1 MNRRILGGELRSMGE
16 QDHGTSTYDRSAFFP
31 QQDVNFC
38 FIINFINLGEQ
49 QIFGGDCI
57 FAGEPQSI
65 ESSLPRAV
73 LIGGGPWPLCAM
85 TCGHLVTGT
94 NIMVTSLG
102 RTGKWRCTLGC
113 K

>member
-1 MNRRILGGELRSMGE
+1 MGLPHMIDPHSSLNR
-16 QDHGTSTYDRSAFFP
+16 
-31 QQDVNFC
+31 DVNFC

-85 TCGHLVTGT
+85 TSGHLVTGT

>member
-1 MNRRILGGELRSMGE
+1 MNRRM
-16 QDHGTSTYDRSAFFP
+16 Y
-31 QQDVNFC
+31 FC
-38 FIINFINLGEQ
+38 FIIHFINLEEQ
-49 QIFGGDCI
+49 QIFGGECI

-73 LIGGGPWPLCAM
+73 LIGGGHWPLYAM

-102 RTGKWRCTLGC
+102 RTGKRRCTLGC

>member
-1 MNRRILGGELRSMGE
+1 MGLP
-16 QDHGTSTYDRSAFFP
+16 HMYDRSAFFP

-94 NIMVTSLG
+94 NHGYI
-102 RTGKWRCTLGC
+102 TGKDWEMEVHTGV
-113 K
+113 

>member
-1 MNRRILGGELRSMGE
+1 MGLP
-16 QDHGTSTYDRSAFFP
+16 HMYDRSAFFP

-85 TCGHLVTGT
+85 TCGHLVNRDQSWLHHWEGLGNGGAHWGVSRSELSQTTPTG
-94 NIMVTSLG
+94 G
-102 RTGKWRCTLGC
+102 E
-113 K
+113 